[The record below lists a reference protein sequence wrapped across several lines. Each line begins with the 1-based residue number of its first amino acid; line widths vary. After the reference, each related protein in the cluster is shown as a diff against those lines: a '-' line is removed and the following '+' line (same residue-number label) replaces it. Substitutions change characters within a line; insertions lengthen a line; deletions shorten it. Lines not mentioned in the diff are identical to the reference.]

1 MAATKTSK
9 TLLTAQTLAASTAL
23 NATEWNLSTA
33 YGGLACVKLTNGGT
47 APTTAPSVKFYVGEA
62 TGVKRLLYSAVGDT
76 VNSSANDI
84 VCEIPPG
91 AMFVNITVTWGATT
105 GSATNGV
112 EAYGQ
117 ELTTI

>member
-1 MAATKTSK
+1 MASTHTQK
-9 TLLTAQTLAASTAL
+9 TLLTAQTLAAATGL

-33 YGGLACVKLTNGGT
+33 YGGIAAVKLTNGAT
-47 APTTAPSVKFYVGEA
+47 APTTAPLVQFFVGES
-62 TGVKRLLYSAVGDT
+62 TGTKRLFYQASGDT
-76 VNSSANDI
+76 VNNSVNHI
-84 VCEIPPG
+84 VCELPP
-91 AMFVNITVTWGATT
+91 ATMFANITVTWGATT